1 MKRLEQLGAVA
12 LTALAVICAT
22 SALADTPQERKP
34 QETKQ
39 EIPAQVQPIR
49 VVLPAPWEPASTQSA
64 SSLQSKK

>member
-1 MKRLEQLGAVA
+1 MKRLEQFGAA
-12 LTALAVICAT
+12 LTALAVISAT

-34 QETKQ
+34 QEAKQ

>member
-1 MKRLEQLGAVA
+1 MKRLEQFGAAA

-34 QETKQ
+34 QEAKQ

-49 VVLPAPWEPASTQSA
+49 VVLPAPWPASTQSA
-64 SSLQSKK
+64 SSLQSKE